1 VTQSRLSV
9 MPAASF
15 GVSTPAAAG
24 AAGQKT
30 RDAPG
35 GKCHPAVRGQGA
47 RWHHSRQAFL
57 PPPLGEHRFAGNTV
71 FRGTPALREHRLV
84 GQAFVMHEPPMAR
97 LSACE
102 QLPVDVV
109 TAHAKRAGTVRRH
122 AALNLATA
130 VTAQGEARVLT
141 SQ

>member
-9 MPAASF
+9 MAAASV
-15 GVSTPAAAG
+15 GVSPRAGPARQ
-24 AAGQKT
+24 GQKT

-35 GKCHPAVRGQGA
+35 RKCHPAVRGQGA
-47 RWHHSRQAFL
+47 RWHHSPQAFL

-122 AALNLATA
+122 AALVLATA
-130 VTAQGEARVLT
+130 VTAQGEPRVLT

>member
-9 MPAASF
+9 MAAASV
-15 GVSTPAAAG
+15 GVSPRAGPAG
-24 AAGQKT
+24 QGQKT

-35 GKCHPAVRGQGA
+35 RKCHPAVRGQGA
-47 RWHHSRQAFL
+47 RWHDGPQAFL

-71 FRGTPALREHRLV
+71 FRETPALREHRRV

-97 LSACE
+97 LPACE

-109 TAHAKRAGTVRRH
+109 TAQRKRAGTVRRH

-141 SQ
+141 S